1 MVLRL
6 VNQLKKKIKKG
17 KWYTGSKFKLL
28 VQHYKEDFSNKS
40 NLSKAM
46 YEWKLSISESDKF
59 FRKLNKDNF
68 IHLSY
73 EDFVEQTESS
83 LIKIFK
89 FLELEANNDF
99 LNTISQNIKR
109 QNNKIS
115 NTEDENLS
123 DIGGKLLKQSIS
135 NTYSPF

>member
-1 MVLRL
+1 
-6 VNQLKKKIKKG
+6 
-17 KWYTGSKFKLL
+17 
-28 VQHYKEDFSNKS
+28 
-40 NLSKAM
+40 M

-89 FLELEANNDF
+89 FLELKLSNNDF
-99 LNTISQNIKR
+99 LNTISKNIKR